1 MPLKE
6 ELTKDLSQRF
16 LFEESDIRG
25 DIVQVRDGYRAMVAR
40 HDYPPVVQRLLGEF
54 AVAGLL
60 LGSTI
65 KFKGRLILQ
74 VRSQGQIPL
83 LMVEVT
89 HNNTFRGIARILE
102 QVDSENF
109 AELFESGTL
118 VVTVDPEVGERYQSL
133 VPLSDGGLASCLMH
147 YFEQSEQLQTWLML
161 TADDHGAAGFL
172 LQQLPRQLE
181 KSDADRDIRWEHTR
195 NLGESLKIEE
205 LRTLSVEQ
213 ILIRLYHDQPLRL
226 MAQNVVAFACTCSE
240 ERMASALVSLG
251 EAEIHDLFKD
261 TKDVEL
267 TCEFCNQQ
275 YAFNR
280 QAIYALAGNAGT
292 A

>member
-1 MPLKE
+1 MPLTE
-6 ELTKDLSQRF
+6 DLSQRF
-16 LFEESDIRG
+16 LFEQSDIRG
-25 DIVQVRDGYRAMVAR
+25 DIVQLRDGYRDMVAR
-40 HDYPPVVQRLLGEF
+40 HDYPAVVQRLLGEF

-89 HNNTFRGIARILE
+89 HSNTFRGIARILE
-102 QVDSENF
+102 HVDTEEF
-109 AELFESGTL
+109 AELFEDGTL
-118 VVTVDPEVGERYQSL
+118 VVTVDPDVGERYQSL

-147 YFEQSEQLQTWLML
+147 YFAQSEQLQTWLML

-181 KSDADRDIRWEHTR
+181 MSDADRDSRWQHVR
-195 NLGESLKIEE
+195 ILGESLKIEE

-226 MAQNVVAFACTCSE
+226 MAQNPVGFACTCSR
-240 ERMASALVSLG
+240 ERMAGALVSLG
-251 EAEIHDLFKD
+251 EGELDDLFKD
-261 TKDVEL
+261 TQEVEL

-275 YAFNR
+275 YSFAR
-280 QAIYALAGNAGT
+280 TAIYELASDSASP
-292 A
+292 